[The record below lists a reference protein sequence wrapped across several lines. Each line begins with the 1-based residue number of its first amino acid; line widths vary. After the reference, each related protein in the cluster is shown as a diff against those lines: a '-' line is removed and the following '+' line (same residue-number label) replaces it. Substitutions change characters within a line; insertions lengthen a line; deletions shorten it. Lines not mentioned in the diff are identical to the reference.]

1 MLDFSDE
8 EDLKVTI
15 GKKSNSLTSS
25 MGGGR
30 RNVMGASLTVAKGGS
45 SIGTWEKHTTGIG
58 SKLLKSMGYKEGMGL
73 GKNLQGIS
81 TPVEAN
87 KRRGKGAIGFYGSER
102 SERSL
107 KDFPVH
113 DSDEEDKQKFEEQIR
128 HWRKTDKKVKYVYKS
143 ADDVIKEGRNKKLK
157 IGDGSHIAK
166 TKVIDMTGPET
177 RVLNSYHAITG
188 NRTLTEHYE
197 EKRREKYDKF
207 DVPELVH
214 NLQMLLEMTEEDI
227 IKDARKTEQMSN
239 RVVHIDHEKEKL
251 EVIVSKEKKEIETL
265 DRALELLEKLEKRF
279 LDKSLTLEEAGHIF
293 GELHEDYKEI
303 YIGYDLSYLGPH
315 YLTAL
320 IKETLSTWNPLV
332 SPSQFQHL
340 FRFWQRLLENT
351 ASSTNNQDQPMDPYH
366 QLLYDTWFSYV
377 RSAIL
382 GPWDPH
388 DCAPLIAFIDAW
400 QPPLIPVW
408 LCSQILQQ
416 VVLTRLTKA
425 VHEWDPLKDSM
436 PIHQWL
442 HPWLPHLSDHMHSI
456 YPIIRQKLT
465 AALVHWHPSDRSAK
479 LVLSPWASVFSEV
492 SMNALLKSSIQ
503 PALEKVLSELPII
516 PHAQNLQPWYWF
528 RDWEDLLSV
537 TAQLAILEK
546 CFFPRWF
553 QALGSWL
560 SSNPVHTEV
569 VAWYKGWRDLIPK
582 RIVNHPQIQ
591 QKFQQALQVC
601 RRALSF
607 QTGSGDQ
614 FGILLS
620 NLAKFAEAPPPPPP
634 GSPPSRSSSL
644 AAGVAEDVQVQTLK
658 DITEKRC
665 NERGILFI
673 PVPDRSHNGRPVY
686 RCGKRLV
693 FFNKN
698 LIYAQ
703 SETGWL
709 PTSLNVLLDEGQ
721 L

>member
-1 MLDFSDE
+1 M
-8 EDLKVTI
+8 TI

-634 GSPPSRSSSL
+634 GSPPARSSSL
-644 AAGVAEDVQVQTLK
+644 AAGVEEDVQVQTLK